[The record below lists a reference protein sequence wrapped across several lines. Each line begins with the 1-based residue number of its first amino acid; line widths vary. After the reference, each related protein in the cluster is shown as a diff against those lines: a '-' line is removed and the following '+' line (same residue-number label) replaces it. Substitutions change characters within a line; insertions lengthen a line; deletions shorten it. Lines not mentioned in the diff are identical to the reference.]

1 MQLPEALFVARTMQ
15 ALELLA
21 LQPLSAPQLAATL
34 QIHPRTARRLLGRL
48 SDEGYVTRS
57 DDARRLY
64 SPTMR
69 IVALAAQVVERA
81 QLTRIALPFVRRLH
95 ADFGEAAHLVV
106 PSHRSALCLVH
117 CASDCRTPRPHLREL
132 VPSHCTATGKALLAW
147 RDAWREAVLAG
158 PLEAHTP
165 RTPTDPAALRVEL
178 EQARARGYAV
188 EDEEFESG
196 VRAVAAPVFAPGG
209 EAVAALG
216 AALQD
221 REPLELAADRVLDAA
236 DELTRT
242 LAAEGFRG

>member
-1 MQLPEALFVARTMQ
+1 VQLPEALFVARTMQ

-34 QIHPRTARRLLGRL
+34 QVHPRTARRLLGRL

-69 IVALAAQVVERA
+69 IVALAGQVVERA
-81 QLTRIALPFVRRLH
+81 QLTRLGLPFVRRLH
-95 ADFGEAAHLVV
+95 AEQGDTAHLVV

-117 CASDCRTPRPHLREL
+117 CASDCRAPRPHLREL

-147 RDAWREAVLAG
+147 REAWREAVLAG
-158 PLEAHTP
+158 PLDAHTP
-165 RTPTDPAALRVEL
+165 RTATDPAALRAEL
-178 EQARARGYAV
+178 ERARLRGYAV
-188 EDEEFESG
+188 EDEEFEPG
-196 VRAVAAPVFAPGG
+196 VRAVAAPVFAPSG

-216 AALQD
+216 AALRGD
-221 REPLELAADRVLDAA
+221 EPIGPAAERVLDAA
-236 DELTRT
+236 DELSRT
-242 LAAEGFRG
+242 LATEGFQG